1 MQSLAYARRVVAARA
16 VAGALA
22 TLALVVAGHAPAFA
36 ATSRGTFDRPPYF
49 HGKLP
54 AAKGAVAHVA
64 VSFRDEPG
72 SLDPTPDRSPALAAL
87 LDSLRAELD
96 RMRLTKPLAGGD
108 WPMKDGPDVRF
119 GARRGGTGPDGIP
132 RSPDEID
139 TSEPRRMTFDV
150 EGPGRA
156 WKERVTRAAGDSVGA
171 VLVVQ
176 LGFSEHWVRQT
187 SWKGGK
193 AIELGTGRQMP
204 VQWLTSLDDPVQVLE
219 LTGAIVEPS
228 GKVLRVGAEGL
239 LARRTG
245 MGASSLGA
253 QEVLTEPELEAL
265 AAPAPGGVPA
275 WRAALRT
282 LVEGLLDR
290 GGR

>member
-1 MQSLAYARRVVAARA
+1 MPNPSFQPRLLTARA
-16 VAGALA
+16 AAPLALA
-22 TLALVVAGHAPAFA
+22 LALVLVAHAAAGA
-36 ATSRGTFDRPPYF
+36 ATSRGTFDRPPYV
-49 HGKLP
+49 HGRLP
-54 AAKGAVAHVA
+54 AVRGAVAHVA

-72 SLDPTPDRSPALAAL
+72 SLDPTPSKSPALAAL
-87 LDSLRAELD
+87 LDSLRVEID
-96 RMRLTKPLAGGD
+96 RLGLTRPLAGGD
-108 WPMKDGPDVRF
+108 WPMRDAPDVRF
-119 GARRGGTGPDGIP
+119 GARRGGTAKDGTP
-132 RSPDEID
+132 LAADEID

-156 WKERVTRAAGDSVGA
+156 WKDRVSRAAGDSVGA
-171 VLVVQ
+171 ILVVQ

-187 SWKGGK
+187 GWKGSK
-193 AIELGTGRQMP
+193 AIEHGTDRQMP

-219 LTGAIVEPS
+219 LTGAILEPS

-253 QEVLTEPELEAL
+253 QEVLTEPELESL
-265 AAPAPGGVPA
+265 ATPVEGGAPV

-290 GGR
+290 SGR

>member
-1 MQSLAYARRVVAARA
+1 MQSSAFAPLAGAARA
-16 VAGALA
+16 TAAPV
-22 TLALVVAGHAPAFA
+22 LALVLVLLAHTPAGA
-36 ATSRGTFDRPPYF
+36 ATSRGSFDRPPYF

-54 AAKGAVAHVA
+54 AVKGVIAHVA

-72 SLDPTPDRSPALAAL
+72 SLDPTPDSSPALAGL
-87 LDSLRAELD
+87 LDSLRVELD
-96 RMRLTKPLAGGD
+96 RLGLTKPLAGGD

-119 GARRGGTGPDGIP
+119 GARRGGTAKDGTP
-132 RSPDEID
+132 LGPDEID
-139 TSEPRRMTFDV
+139 PSEPRRMTFDV

-156 WKERVTRAAGDSVGA
+156 WKDRVTRSAGDSVGA

-176 LGFSEHWVRQT
+176 LGFAEHWVRQVN
-187 SWKGGK
+187 WKGSK
-193 AIELGTGRQMP
+193 AIELGAGRQMP

-219 LTGAIVEPS
+219 LTGAIVEPT
-228 GKVLRVGAEGL
+228 GRFLRVGAEGL

-245 MGASSLGA
+245 MGASALGA

-265 AAPAPGGVPA
+265 GAPA
-275 WRAALRT
+275 WRAALRS

-290 GGR
+290 AGR